1 MELAA
6 SIVLFAAA
14 SLIVVAAFY
23 LLRTDRM
30 SWRSQKLVLGVK
42 LPKLGESGSITEA
55 QTHELLEKGV
65 ITPYQTWL
73 STEQAALLLE
83 CGAYVDATWSRLMG
97 MSGQL
102 PKEAYKAGLKIVLTH
117 GSYVEEA
124 RVWVKHESFDI
135 DPPNDPCAHQ
145 LTAVLNQWLSL
156 TPEPAAQREP
166 VSA

>member
-30 SWRSQKLVLGVK
+30 SWRSQKLVLDVK

-83 CGAYVDATWSRLMG
+83 CGAYVDATDGHVGTTAQRGLQSRTEDRANPRLLRRR
-97 MSGQL
+97 SQSVGQ
-102 PKEAYKAGLKIVLTH
+102 
-117 GSYVEEA
+117 A
-124 RVWVKHESFDI
+124 RIIRYRPSKRSMR
-135 DPPNDPCAHQ
+135 PP
-145 LTAVLNQWLSL
+145 TYGR
-156 TPEPAAQREP
+156 PEPVGFAAL
-166 VSA
+166 